1 MDQLLDFFLIGGAGV
16 ESDFAGFPHPLSDV
30 TGNFLYLLFQA
41 GLFEFMDHVF

>member
-1 MDQLLDFFLIGGAGV
+1 
-16 ESDFAGFPHPLSDV
+16 LSDV